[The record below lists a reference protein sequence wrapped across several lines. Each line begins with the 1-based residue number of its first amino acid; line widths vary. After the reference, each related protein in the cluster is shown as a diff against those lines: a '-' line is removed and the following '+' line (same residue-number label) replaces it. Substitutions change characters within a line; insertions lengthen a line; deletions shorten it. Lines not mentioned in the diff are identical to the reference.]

1 MPFLDDVGVRD
12 DDDRGPVWEAFA
24 ALADQVERLVAVNVA
39 WASQLLPGVL
49 ALGFPEWPTWLRLG
63 LGLYSAT
70 VLVPATGALFG
81 LAEYARRRDH
91 LSIELAGQLFR
102 QLAVPSFRVLAPL
115 YGTLGVLLWATLLAS
130 WGGGPAILGA
140 LLVFALL
147 LALLCATYWGPLLA
161 ARPDAP
167 VTALARR
174 SVELAWREPGAT
186 LVTGGVAALAL
197 VIGVISVGGLFLIVP
212 VVIALLQTCRY
223 ADVAGKQLVG
233 GS

>member
-1 MPFLDDVGVRD
+1 MPFLDDIGVRD

-49 ALGFPEWPTWLRLG
+49 ALGFPEWPAWLRVG

-70 VLVPATGALFG
+70 ALVPATGTLFG

-91 LSIELAGQLFR
+91 LSVELARQLFR
-102 QLAVPSFRVLAPL
+102 QLAMPSFRVLAPL
-115 YGTLGVLLWATLLAS
+115 YGTLGVLVWATLLAS
-130 WGGGPAILGA
+130 WGGPVIVGA

-147 LALLCATYWGPLLA
+147 LALVCATYWGPLLA

-167 VTALARR
+167 ATALARR
-174 SVELAWREPGAT
+174 SVELAWRDPGAT
-186 LVTGGVAALAL
+186 LGTGAVTALAL
-197 VIGVISVGGLFLIVP
+197 VIGVVSVGGLFLIVP

-223 ADVAGKQLVG
+223 ADVAAKQLVG
-233 GS
+233 GP